1 MEELKDNTQTIHPK
15 SKHHIRITLCSQ
27 KIKSI
32 ERICRNIIKDNQE
45 GDLVLK
51 GPIRIPTKRLKIT
64 TRKSPC
70 GEGTNTWDKFE
81 NRIYKRVIDIISSK
95 NTLKQITSVSIEPGV
110 EIEVT
115 IIEGKKQIVKN

>member
-1 MEELKDNTQTIHPK
+1 MEELKNTNTIDK
-15 SKHHIRITLCSQ
+15 AKHHIRVTLCSR

-32 ERICRNIIKDNQE
+32 ERICKNIIKDNNQK
-45 GDLVLK
+45 DLLIK
-51 GPIRIPTKRLKIT
+51 GPLRIPIKTLTVT

-81 NRIYKRVIDIISSK
+81 NRIYKRVIDVISSK

-115 IIEGKKQIVKN
+115 IIEGRKT